1 MTQTLIIDEVLIQR
15 YDQTGPRYTSYPTAV
30 QFHSEFNH
38 HRYAQWLK
46 ATNDDPI
53 PPPLSLYVHLPFCDT
68 VCYYCACNKVITR
81 NHQRAQPYLDHLY
94 QEMAAQA
101 QRIDSDRKVVQLHL
115 GGGTPTFLSAEQLS
129 QLMLQIRRY
138 FNLDSTGDYSIEVD
152 PRRIGVDLIQQ
163 LRELGFNRMS
173 LGVQDFDPAVQQA
186 VNRIQSKEETL
197 AVLEAAKQAGFRSIN
212 LDLIYGLPRQTVAS
226 FMRTL
231 DTVIAANPDRLSL
244 FNYAHLPHLFKT
256 QQQIKTDELPS
267 ASEKLAILKG
277 SIERLTAA
285 GYEFVG
291 MDHFAKPDDE
301 LVLAQQNGSLYRNFQ
316 GYSTHANC
324 DLIGLGASAIG
335 KVGDTYSQN
344 PRTLEDYYAAVKAH
358 GIAVFRGVE
367 LSFDDLVRR
376 EVISQLMCHFR
387 LDFTAIAAEF
397 RMDFKTYFANELPR
411 LQVLQQDGLIQLD
424 SERLTVLPRGRLLI
438 RNVAMVFDRYLQ
450 QSAVTGQSPNPR
462 FSRLI

>member
-197 AVLEAAKQAGFRSIN
+197 AVLNAAKQAGFRSIN

-256 QQQIKTDELPS
+256 QQQIKTEELPS

-301 LVLAQQNGSLYRNFQ
+301 LVSAQQNGSLYRNFQ

-358 GIAVFRGVE
+358 GIAVFRGIE

-397 RMDFKTYFANELPR
+397 RMDFKTYFAKELAR
-411 LQVLQQDGLIQLD
+411 LQILQQDGLIELD
-424 SERLTVLPRGRLLI
+424 SERLRVLPRGRLLI